1 MNLEAKLD
9 ILMSLAADDHEG
21 RPGSGTV
28 LPPRL
33 RNAAHSGPL
42 RPLNIRNVRVGANGP
57 RAGLLRILMTN
68 ACSYNCHYC
77 PMRRDRELPR
87 TLLKPQEMVRIFL
100 DALARGWATG
110 LFITTGIPGR
120 PVKVMDDLIEVLELL
135 RFKHGFGGYIHVKIV
150 PGADDAQ
157 VDRITAL
164 ANRVSVNMETPCGD
178 TLATVAPEK
187 RFETTLVAL
196 RRAQARVSDSR
207 NDERAGRPRNALL
220 PGGTAGITTQF
231 VVGATS
237 DSDRTIIGKAVEL
250 YGGGGMHHTHFS
262 AFRPVRD
269 TPLENA
275 TATPALREHRLYQ
288 ADHLIRRYRFAAD
301 ELVFDGTG
309 NLTLAHDP
317 KVAWAIAHPE
327 RFPVELRT
335 ASHSEL
341 LRVPGIGPLAARRIV
356 EERRTTAIRG
366 LADLRKLGVVTA
378 WAQGFLAIGGRRLAR
393 DRWREQLSLW
403 APEEQVG
410 VRARTYEFSPGTFR

>member
-9 ILMSLAADDHEG
+9 ILMSLAGDDREG
-21 RPGSGTV
+21 RSGSSTA

-42 RPLNIRNVRVGANGP
+42 RPLNIRNVRVGASGP

-68 ACSYNCHYC
+68 ACSFNCHYC

-100 DALARGWATG
+100 DARARGWASG
-110 LFITTGIPGR
+110 LFITTGIPSR
-120 PVKVMDDLIEVLELL
+120 PTKVMDDLLEVLELL
-135 RFKHGFGGYIHVKIV
+135 RFRHGFGGYIHVKIV

-178 TLATVAPEK
+178 TLSTVAPEK

-196 RRAQARVSDSR
+196 RRAQSRVSAAR
-207 NDERAGRPRNALL
+207 EDERAGRPHDALR
-220 PGGTAGITTQF
+220 PGGCAGITTQF
-231 VVGATS
+231 VVGATA
-237 DSDRTIIGKAVEL
+237 DTDRTIIGKTVEL
-250 YGGGGMHHTHFS
+250 YQGGGMHHTHFS

-275 TATPALREHRLYQ
+275 TATPPLREHRLYQ
-288 ADHLIRRYRFAAD
+288 ADHLIRRYKFSAD

-327 RFPVELRT
+327 RFPVELRS
-335 ASHSEL
+335 ASREEL
-341 LRVPGIGPLAARRIV
+341 LRVPGVGPLAAQRIV
-356 EERRTTAIRG
+356 AARRTTAIRG
-366 LADLRKLGVVTA
+366 LADLRKMGVVTA
-378 WAQGFLAIGGRRLAR
+378 WAQGFLSIGGRRLAP

-403 APEEQVG
+403 APEEQAG
-410 VRARTYEFSPGTFR
+410 VRPQTFEFSPGTFR